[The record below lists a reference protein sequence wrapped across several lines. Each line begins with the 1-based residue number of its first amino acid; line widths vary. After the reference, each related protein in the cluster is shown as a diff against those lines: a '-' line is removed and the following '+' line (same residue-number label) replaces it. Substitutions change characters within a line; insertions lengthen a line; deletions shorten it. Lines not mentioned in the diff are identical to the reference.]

1 MSAIRSDATIGSRFE
16 EILQRVD
23 KALTDPTLLTDSEED
38 FLNRLQERLSQFE
51 ERTFVSAGAL
61 NFLTRIESK
70 LEGVRL

>member
-38 FLNRLQERLSQFE
+38 FLNRLQERLGQFE

-61 NFLTRIESK
+61 NFLTRIEAK